1 MEALSHGQYEPLKS
15 QPSQPLAEL
24 HSSTRKF
31 YIRQATSAL
40 QYICESIAPGQG
52 PTLFDEVIMNNK
64 PRMQSNIITDALT
77 ETVIE
82 AYKKADDHNTR
93 NQILSLI
100 ANKYTKSELLAL
112 IDGLSVY
119 KIDMA
124 RRHAS
129 THGPGQY
136 ITPPKVTRVR
146 LTKGKLQHFIE
157 FISTP
162 CYLQTVGF
170 GSKVLKLS
178 SGVQVKVPKVIRTM
192 IASRL
197 INAYSLYC
205 EENSL
210 KVPSRATLFKII
222 KACAASQ
229 LKSMHGLDN
238 HASEGLVG
246 IEVLEKVIDKL
257 VENGLQLEKATELK
271 KQLNTMRSFLKHDF
285 QTHLS
290 SSSTCIHHCIQYAL
304 SEKAVCD
311 HEHTEYCISCE
322 NLDKTKQSVQQCF
335 NSLPFSDEQTREEVQ
350 YDIENSLDKVI
361 NWRNHCIRSIN
372 QDRCKSD
379 LLKEMKENQVLI
391 IADWAMKYLPQ
402 TFRETQTEWYGKQGI
417 SWHITCALF
426 PEAKRENDDSEKTY
440 DIRSFV
446 HLVENGTQG
455 WYSVSQIFHHT
466 FFMLKEQNPKLTELF
481 IKTDNAGCY
490 HSLPL
495 MSYLWKNR
503 HEMGITVKEFNFS
516 EVQSGKDICD
526 ARTGSCRLHIL
537 NYINE
542 GHNVTDV
549 YEMKNALESQGGV
562 VNTYVSII
570 DVDMAKQPALSGQL
584 KSCSISQFNNF
595 IFDEGLRNF
604 KAYGIGEEQISS
616 HSLEA
621 ISKNMPENC
630 GYQVI

>member
-1 MEALSHGQYEPLKS
+1 M
-15 QPSQPLAEL
+15 
-24 HSSTRKF
+24 
-31 YIRQATSAL
+31 
-40 QYICESIAPGQG
+40 
-52 PTLFDEVIMNNK
+52 
-64 PRMQSNIITDALT
+64 
-77 ETVIE
+77 
-82 AYKKADDHNTR
+82 
-93 NQILSLI
+93 
-100 ANKYTKSELLAL
+100 
-112 IDGLSVY
+112 
-119 KIDMA
+119 
-124 RRHAS
+124 
-129 THGPGQY
+129 
-136 ITPPKVTRVR
+136 
-146 LTKGKLQHFIE
+146 
-157 FISTP
+157 
-162 CYLQTVGF
+162 
-170 GSKVLKLS
+170 
-178 SGVQVKVPKVIRTM
+178 
-192 IASRL
+192 
-197 INAYSLYC
+197 
-205 EENSL
+205 
-210 KVPSRATLFKII
+210 
-222 KACAASQ
+222 
-229 LKSMHGLDN
+229 
-238 HASEGLVG
+238 
-246 IEVLEKVIDKL
+246 
-257 VENGLQLEKATELK
+257 
-271 KQLNTMRSFLKHDF
+271 
-285 QTHLS
+285 
-290 SSSTCIHHCIQYAL
+290 
-304 SEKAVCD
+304 
-311 HEHTEYCISCE
+311 
-322 NLDKTKQSVQQCF
+322 
-335 NSLPFSDEQTREEVQ
+335 PFSDEHTREEVQ

-481 IKTDNAGCY
+481 IIKTNNAGCY

-503 HEMGITVKEFNFS
+503 NEMGITVKEFNFS

-595 IFDEGLRNF
+595 IFDNEGLRIF

-616 HSLEA
+616 HSLET

-630 GYQVI
+630 GYQVIS